1 MEYLKAIQSANSLV
15 LGRRPL
21 FEREPFGREIQP
33 YCSLEERSLSESAL
47 HKKVEIVGDI
57 RRRYYGEDERC

>member
-1 MEYLKAIQSANSLV
+1 MEYLKEIQSANSLV

-33 YCSLEERSLSESAL
+33 YCSKSAL

>member
-15 LGRRPL
+15 L
-21 FEREPFGREIQP
+21 EEPFGREIQP

>member
-15 LGRRPL
+15 L
-21 FEREPFGREIQP
+21 EEPFGREIQP
-33 YCSLEERSLSESAL
+33 YCSKSAL